1 MAWLFDLVDLFVGL
15 VVQKMDAERLFD
27 TWPSP

>member
-1 MAWLFDLVDLFVGL
+1 MVRLFDLVDLFVGL
-15 VVQKMDAERLFD
+15 VVLKMDAERLFG